1 MAAKL
6 DERITGLEEQLKQ
19 LRTRQQRIEARKR
32 ALLSRRERAADTR
45 RKILVGAIV
54 LAKVEQGELDAGLL
68 RGWLD
73 QALTRKDDR
82 ELFGLPDLTA
92 ANYQPHGDSASPN

>member
-1 MAAKL
+1 VAAKL
-6 DERITGLEEQLKQ
+6 DERITGLEEKLKQ

-54 LAKVEQGELDAGLL
+54 LAKVEQGEIDAGLL

-73 QALTRKDDR
+73 AALTRDDDR
-82 ELFGLPDLTA
+82 RLFGFEVVVQKGAHTE
-92 ANYQPHGDSASPN
+92 G

>member
-1 MAAKL
+1 VAAKL
-6 DERITGLEEQLKQ
+6 DERITGLEQQLKQ

-54 LAKVEQGELDAGLL
+54 LAKVEQGELDADLL

-82 ELFGLPDLTA
+82 ELFGLPMDR
-92 ANYQPHGDSASPN
+92 SA

>member
-6 DERITGLEEQLKQ
+6 DERITGLEEKLKQ

-54 LAKVEQGELDAGLL
+54 LAKVEQGELEAGLL

-73 QALTRKDDR
+73 QALTRKVDR
-82 ELFGLPDLTA
+82 ELFGFEALAQKGGRTE
-92 ANYQPHGDSASPN
+92 G

>member
-1 MAAKL
+1 VAAKL
-6 DERITGLEEQLKQ
+6 DERITGLEEKLKQ

-73 QALTRKDDR
+73 AALTRADDR
-82 ELFGLPDLTA
+82 ALFNL
-92 ANYQPHGDSASPN
+92 

>member
-1 MAAKL
+1 VAAKL
-6 DERITGLEEQLKQ
+6 DERITGLEEKLKQ

-73 QALTRKDDR
+73 AALTRKDDR
-82 ELFGLPDLTA
+82 ELFGLPV
-92 ANYQPHGDSASPN
+92 PNPP

>member
-1 MAAKL
+1 VAAKL

-19 LRTRQQRIEARKR
+19 LRTRQQRIEAGKR

-73 QALTRKDDR
+73 AALTRADDR
-82 ELFGLPDLTA
+82 ALFNL
-92 ANYQPHGDSASPN
+92 

>member
-6 DERITGLEEQLKQ
+6 DERITGLEEKLKQ

-73 QALTRKDDR
+73 QALTRDDDR
-82 ELFGLPDLTA
+82 ELFGLPVV
-92 ANYQPHGDSASPN
+92 ASP

>member
-6 DERITGLEEQLKQ
+6 DERITGLEQQLKQ
-19 LRTRQQRIEARKR
+19 LRTRQQRFEARKR

-73 QALTRKDDR
+73 AALTRDDDR
-82 ELFGLPDLTA
+82 RLFGLEVLTQKGA
-92 ANYQPHGDSASPN
+92 HTER

>member
-6 DERITGLEEQLKQ
+6 DERITGLEQQLKQ

-32 ALLSRRERAADTR
+32 ALLSRRERAAETR

-73 QALTRKDDR
+73 AALTRADDR
-82 ELFGLPDLTA
+82 ALFNL
-92 ANYQPHGDSASPN
+92 

>member
-6 DERITGLEEQLKQ
+6 DERIAGMEEKLKQ

-32 ALLSRRERAADTR
+32 VLLSQRQRAADTR

-54 LAKVEQGELDAGLL
+54 LTKVEQGELDAGQL
-68 RGWLD
+68 RSWLD
-73 QALTRKDDR
+73 AALTRDDDR
-82 ELFGLPDLTA
+82 RLFGFEVLAQKGAHTE
-92 ANYQPHGDSASPN
+92 G

>member
-6 DERITGLEEQLKQ
+6 DERITGLEQQLKQ
-19 LRTRQQRIEARKR
+19 LRTRQQRIDARKR

-54 LAKVEQGELDAGLL
+54 LAKVEQGEIDAGLL

-82 ELFGLPDLTA
+82 ELFQLADQSSDQA
-92 ANYQPHGDSASPN
+92 

>member
-1 MAAKL
+1 VAAKL
-6 DERITGLEEQLKQ
+6 DERITGLEVQLKQ

-54 LAKVEQGELDAGLL
+54 LAKVEQGELDADLL

-82 ELFGLPDLTA
+82 ELFGF
-92 ANYQPHGDSASPN
+92 

>member
-1 MAAKL
+1 MTPKL
-6 DERITGLEEQLKQ
+6 DERITNLEQQLRQ

-54 LAKVEQGELDAGLL
+54 LAKVEHGELDAGQL
-68 RGWLD
+68 RRWLD

-82 ELFGLPDLTA
+82 ELFDLPV
-92 ANYQPHGDSASPN
+92 QP

>member
-1 MAAKL
+1 
-6 DERITGLEEQLKQ
+6 
-19 LRTRQQRIEARKR
+19 
-32 ALLSRRERAADTR
+32 
-45 RKILVGAIV
+45 V

-82 ELFGLPDLTA
+82 ELFGLFMDRPA
-92 ANYQPHGDSASPN
+92 

>member
-1 MAAKL
+1 VAAKL
-6 DERITGLEEQLKQ
+6 DERITGLEVQLKQ

-73 QALTRKDDR
+73 AALTRDDDR
-82 ELFGLPDLTA
+82 RLFGFEVLA
-92 ANYQPHGDSASPN
+92 QKGAHAEG

>member
-6 DERITGLEEQLKQ
+6 DERITGLEVQLKQ

-73 QALTRKDDR
+73 QSLTRKDDR
-82 ELFGLPDLTA
+82 ELFGL
-92 ANYQPHGDSASPN
+92 

>member
-82 ELFGLPDLTA
+82 RLFGFEVLAQKGAHTER
-92 ANYQPHGDSASPN
+92 

>member
-1 MAAKL
+1 VAAKL
-6 DERITGLEEQLKQ
+6 DERITGLEQQLKQ

-54 LAKVEQGELDAGLL
+54 LAKVERGELDAGLL

-82 ELFGLPDLTA
+82 GLFGLSMD
-92 ANYQPHGDSASPN
+92 QQG

>member
-1 MAAKL
+1 MAVRL
-6 DERITGLEEQLKQ
+6 DERIAGMEEKLKQ

-32 ALLSRRERAADTR
+32 VLLSQRERAADTR

-54 LAKVEQGELDAGLL
+54 LAKVEQGEIDAGQL

-73 QALTRKDDR
+73 GALTRKDDR
-82 ELFGLPDLTA
+82 ALFKL
-92 ANYQPHGDSASPN
+92 